1 MREIKFRGKRLYD
14 GDWAYGC
21 LLHDTENNQAEYYE
35 DHSTYMRRV
44 DPATVGQ
51 YTGLKDKNGREIYE
65 GDIVREF
72 YRVEIDGELVVGCDE
87 TFEVEWLCQ
96 DCDCGWN
103 IEPVG
108 TDGYEVIGNI
118 YEHPS
123 LLESKP

>member
-1 MREIKFRGKRLYD
+1 MREIKFRAWDNEGRKVYMELVDWGFGYWAQTELGGFINGKRKSPI
-14 GDWAYGC
+14 
-21 LLHDTENNQAEYYE
+21 H
-35 DHSTYMRRV
+35 
-44 DPATVGQ
+44 Q